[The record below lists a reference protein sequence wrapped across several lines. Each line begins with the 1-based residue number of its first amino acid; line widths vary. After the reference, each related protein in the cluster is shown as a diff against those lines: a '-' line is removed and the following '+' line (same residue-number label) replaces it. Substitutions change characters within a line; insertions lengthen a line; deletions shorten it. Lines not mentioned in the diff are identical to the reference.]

1 MVLLITPPQRDFARR
16 AVALFVLVMVC
27 IGFLDTLADPE
38 EGRRVLASCGVKS
51 PGRLRSTLTALLIW
65 ALMVITVR
73 ALALAAFVYI
83 TRFDVDETGEY

>member
-1 MVLLITPPQRDFARR
+1 M
-16 AVALFVLVMVC
+16 
-27 IGFLDTLADPE
+27 
-38 EGRRVLASCGVKS
+38 
-51 PGRLRSTLTALLIW
+51 RSTLTALLIW